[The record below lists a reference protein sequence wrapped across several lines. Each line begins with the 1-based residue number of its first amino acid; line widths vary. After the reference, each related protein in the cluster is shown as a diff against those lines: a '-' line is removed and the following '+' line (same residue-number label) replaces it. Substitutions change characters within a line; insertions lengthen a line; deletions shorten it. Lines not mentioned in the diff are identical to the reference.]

1 MFKFRDREET
11 LFYSFVYKE
20 LEARTVSELLK
31 EARRKGA
38 FSLPYHAVVLK
49 NGELDLMRP
58 FEAVG
63 GSELP
68 YSACGVYI
76 LVDAESKESLS
87 ALQKKRLDDLIQM
100 FHEDYAD
107 IVEEEFN
114 KDELQRTD

>member
-11 LFYSFVYKE
+11 LFFTFVFRDLGDK
-20 LEARTVSELLK
+20 TVPELLK

-49 NGELDLMRP
+49 EGGLEITRP

-68 YSACGVYI
+68 FNESGIFI
-76 LVDAESKESLS
+76 LVDGDKNGLS
-87 ALQKKRLDDLIQM
+87 RLQLSRLDDLRKM
-100 FHEDYAD
+100 FKEDYAD
-107 IVEEEFN
+107 IREEEN
-114 KDELQRTD
+114 EL

>member
-11 LFYSFVYKE
+11 LFYSFVYKD
-20 LEARTVSELLK
+20 LEGKTVSELLK

-38 FSLPYHAVVLK
+38 FSLPFHAVVLK

-76 LVDAESKESLS
+76 LVDMALKALS
-87 ALQKKRLDDLIQM
+87 NLQKKRLDDLVKM
-100 FHEDYAD
+100 LHEDYAD
-107 IVEEEFN
+107 IVEEEL
-114 KDELQRTD
+114 KDELQRS